1 MRDLA
6 AQGLARLLRLGL
18 PRPRIEETAIEPLGP
33 RARAVSVLTLDA
45 GGRIYLA
52 STLDPGEHGPFRS
65 VVWRIGVLTAG
76 TDGRPQER
84 LGAAERIAT
93 LDGCKVE
100 SLAVR
105 PTPEGNEQLFVGTD
119 DERYGGILR
128 PLPAAD

>member
-1 MRDLA
+1 M
-6 AQGLARLLRLGL
+6 
-18 PRPRIEETAIEPLGP
+18 
-33 RARAVSVLTLDA
+33 
-45 GGRIYLA
+45 A
-52 STLDPGEHGPFRS
+52 SSHDPDESGPFRS
-65 VVWRIGVLTAG
+65 VVWRIGVLAADR
-76 TDGRPQER
+76 DGAPQVR
-84 LGAAERIAT
+84 LVEPVRIAT